1 MVMMIAAEIIERLFY
16 CRCVSSLPSSLSPLA
31 LSLAPS
37 SLLPLP
43 SLLPLTSAE
52 TIKKP
57 ERVSSVFFY
66 PLESEKKNEFSS
78 IPIGAIF
85 LVYVLI
91 TWTSPKKKSAR
102 VGLCHEMWIVS
113 VTPGRWFRIPEAEI
127 WLTSFRSN
135 ILRFFLGLSLL
146 INSISGPLF
155 SLVCARLK
163 ILIISRKFFLSQSD
177 V

>member
-1 MVMMIAAEIIERLFY
+1 MMMMIAAEIIERLFY
-16 CRCVSSLPSSLSPLA
+16 CRCVSSLPSSLSPLPSPSA
-31 LSLAPS
+31 SLALPS
-37 SLLPLP
+37 LP

-57 ERVSSVFFY
+57 ERVSSVVF
-66 PLESEKKNEFSS
+66 LSVGIGEKKRIFFDSHRCYFSCLCS
-78 IPIGAIF
+78 DYMDLPE
-85 LVYVLI
+85 
-91 TWTSPKKKSAR
+91 KKSAR

-113 VTPGRWFRIPEAEI
+113 VSPGRWFRIPEADI

-135 ILRFFLGLSLL
+135 ILRFFLELSLL